1 VNLDLARYAEA
12 VDAVQTITTEGR
24 ITKVVG
30 TVLEANGPAM
40 PVGAIGRVTPVG
52 DKSQAVPVEVIGFRE
67 DRVLLMP
74 LGKADGIEPGSSV
87 IADRYKAAAG
97 VGGDML
103 GRVLDGLGNP
113 LDGGPGLSPEREMPL
128 YADPVNPLLRARIT
142 EPLDVGVR
150 SINCLTTLAKGQRA
164 AIMAGS
170 GVGKSVLLGMMARYT
185 SADVNV
191 IGLIGE
197 RGREVREFIE
207 RDLGKEGLARSVV
220 VVATSDSSPLSRIR
234 GAYFASAV
242 AEFFRDR
249 GKDVLL
255 MMDSVTRFAMA
266 AREVGLAAGEPPTSK
281 AYPPSTF
288 AHLPRLLERA
298 GTGSGRGS
306 ITGIYTV
313 LVEGDD
319 MNEPIADAV
328 RSIVDGHIVLDRDLA
343 SRGHYPAVNVLS
355 SVSRLMSEVASPDHR
370 KRATEF
376 RGLLAD
382 FAKIEDLVNV
392 GAYEKGVNDR
402 TDHALEM
409 IDELNAFLTQGV
421 DTRAEMEKGI
431 GEMTKLLT
439 VRNLGRTA
447 KTRS

>member
-1 VNLDLARYAEA
+1 MNLNLARYVEA
-12 VDAVQTITTEGR
+12 VEAARPITTEGR

-40 PVGAIGRVTPVG
+40 PVGGICRVIPLDHKREAIT
-52 DKSQAVPVEVIGFRE
+52 VEVVGFRE
-67 DRVLLMP
+67 DRILLMP
-74 LGKADGIEPGSSV
+74 LGKADGIEPGSAV
-87 IADRYKAAAG
+87 IADRYKASVA
-97 VGGDML
+97 VSEDML

-113 LDGGPGLSPEREMPL
+113 LDGGKAIPAKREMPL
-128 YADPVNPLLRARIT
+128 YAEPLNPLQRSRIC

-185 SADVNV
+185 AADVNV

-207 RDLGKEGLARSVV
+207 RDLGKEGLKRSVV
-220 VVATSDSSPLSRIR
+220 VVATSDASPLSRIR
-234 GAYFASAV
+234 GAYYAAAV
-242 AEFFRDR
+242 SEFFRDQ

-298 GTGSGRGS
+298 GCGAKGGS

-328 RSIVDGHIVLDRDLA
+328 RSIVDGHIVLDRTLA
-343 SRGHYPAVNVLS
+343 SRGHYPAVNVLA
-355 SVSRLMSEVASPDHR
+355 SVSRLMSEVAGSDHQ
-370 KRATEF
+370 KRAVEF
-376 RGLLAD
+376 RRLLAD
-382 FAKIEDLVNV
+382 FARIEDLVNV
-392 GAYEKGVNDR
+392 GAYERGVNQR
-402 TDHALEM
+402 TDDALDM
-409 IDELNAFLTQGV
+409 IEDLNAFLVQGV
-421 DTRAEMEKGI
+421 DTRADMKG
-431 GEMTKLLT
+431 GLKALTKLLT
-439 VRNLGRTA
+439 MRKL
-447 KTRS
+447 KS